1 MSDESSSQEKTEEAT
16 SKRLEDAHKKGQV
29 PRSRELNTLA
39 SLLVAGVAL
48 LVLGPAMV
56 DSLKTMLV
64 HSLAFD
70 QARAYDI
77 HAMGVELGAS
87 VRDMLL
93 LMAPMLLLM
102 AAVSLVSPIALGG
115 FLFSG
120 DNLLPK
126 YERIDPIKGLARIF
140 SMKSVLE
147 LLKAIA
153 KVVLVGLMVY
163 FIGRLVLQD
172 IIMLPLQ
179 ELGPSMNQAG
189 TLLVKCFLGF
199 SVILLVV
206 VAIDV
211 PYQLYDHK
219 QQLMMTKQEIR
230 DEMKETEGKPE
241 VKQAIRARQQ
251 EASQRRMMDAV
262 PKADVI
268 ITNPTH
274 YAVAIKYDQ
283 SGNGAPVVVAKGKD
297 HMAARIREI
306 ARENG
311 VALFAAPPLARAL
324 YASTDLNKEIPE
336 NLFVAV
342 AQVLAYIF
350 QLRQAVRA
358 AGRVIP
364 HPPTNIPVPDEYTSK
379 EQA

>member
-1 MSDESSSQEKTEEAT
+1 MSDDHSSQEKTEEAT

-163 FIGRLVLQD
+163 FIGRLVFHDL
-172 IIMLPLQ
+172 
-179 ELGPSMNQAG
+179 
-189 TLLVKCFLGF
+189 
-199 SVILLVV
+199 ILL
-206 VAIDV
+206 
-211 PYQLYDHK
+211 PFH
-219 QQLMMTKQEIR
+219 
-230 DEMKETEGKPE
+230 
-241 VKQAIRARQQ
+241 
-251 EASQRRMMDAV
+251 
-262 PKADVI
+262 
-268 ITNPTH
+268 
-274 YAVAIKYDQ
+274 
-283 SGNGAPVVVAKGKD
+283 
-297 HMAARIREI
+297 
-306 ARENG
+306 
-311 VALFAAPPLARAL
+311 
-324 YASTDLNKEIPE
+324 
-336 NLFVAV
+336 
-342 AQVLAYIF
+342 
-350 QLRQAVRA
+350 
-358 AGRVIP
+358 
-364 HPPTNIPVPDEYTSK
+364 
-379 EQA
+379 